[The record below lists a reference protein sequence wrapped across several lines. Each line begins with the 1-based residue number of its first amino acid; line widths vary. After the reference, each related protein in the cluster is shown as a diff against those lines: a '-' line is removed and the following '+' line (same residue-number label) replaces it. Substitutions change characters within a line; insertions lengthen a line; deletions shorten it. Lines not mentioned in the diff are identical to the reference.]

1 MNTPISITFTIADL
15 IKLLFGALGFV
26 VLIYLFLVLKETY
39 KILKTSNDF
48 YNKNAEYIDVFMK
61 DGSTIINKVS
71 IVAESIPDEPLGF
84 LDEFKNSFPLFQG
97 LISFVMSIFGLN
109 KK

>member
-15 IKLLFGALGFV
+15 LKLLFGALGFV

-39 KILKTSNDF
+39 KILKTSNNF

-61 DGSTIINKVS
+61 DGSTIVNKVS
-71 IVAESIPDEPLGF
+71 VVAESIPDEPLGF
-84 LDEFKNSFPLFQG
+84 LDELKNSFPLLQG
-97 LISFVMSIFGLN
+97 LISLVMGVFGLN